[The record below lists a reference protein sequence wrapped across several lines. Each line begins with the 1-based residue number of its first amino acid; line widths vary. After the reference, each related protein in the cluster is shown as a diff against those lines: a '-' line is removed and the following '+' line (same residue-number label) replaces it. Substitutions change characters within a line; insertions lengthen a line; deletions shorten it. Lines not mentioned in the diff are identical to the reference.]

1 MSSEIK
7 QLMETIER
15 LNEMPKYTH
24 DDLSLGQLSHISMTS
39 LSKSYSLLGSVAGN
53 AIQVYE
59 KNTGSGFIAG
69 FERSGN
75 FNHFLDIG
83 TRSIAY
89 PVVPPG
95 LNSNYHQVSSVLM
108 AEGSDQRGYT
118 KDVYNLIAKNYDLVS
133 DWEQYGLAKPLWKS
147 LARNSEVNIYVFSD
161 NRYRLYDGQNI
172 SEKEIW
178 GGVERASTLLVA
190 TTKNMENEN
199 E

>member
-1 MSSEIK
+1 
-7 QLMETIER
+7 
-15 LNEMPKYTH
+15 
-24 DDLSLGQLSHISMTS
+24 
-39 LSKSYSLLGSVAGN
+39 
-53 AIQVYE
+53 
-59 KNTGSGFIAG
+59 
-69 FERSGN
+69 
-75 FNHFLDIG
+75 
-83 TRSIAY
+83 
-89 PVVPPG
+89 
-95 LNSNYHQVSSVLM
+95 M